1 MDVRLKPWKGNER
14 LYFYPQTSQISSQ
27 TGLIGRLRSDFG
39 RDGEEFWSTWEDTRG
54 DLKTDEFKG
63 EFDNVIN
70 SLRMA
75 VDETPLYDRRTMAKL
90 IRQHESAK
98 LPGDG
103 EWHGF
108 RADTDNFSYFF
119 RMQTHPG
126 DYNFYCYCY
135 KRDWLDSHMQEAEKG
150 IRFITSD
157 YEDKFRLPDGG
168 KIKVNYPDGDS
179 VELTCRYIDPYHL
192 ETSGPGSS
200 SSSLWHICEFAERME
215 KFNETIEPVTEP
227 MNILDVRYYC
237 PLTMAVYERNEYGD
251 LDDTDCTYDGRY
263 ALQYE
268 DVISEALERE
278 HSYDGCDEKSMATYQ
293 DNPKIRSVRFDVED
307 VRGTLYGCI
316 RVGLTAPLTASEE
329 KEFKGWL
336 EGQCSDGFGEGFEQR
351 ELDVDDGTGYLSF
364 WNSSNGWFMKNESE
378 FRQYLNQNNTMK
390 MGGM

>member
-14 LYFYPQTSQISSQ
+14 LYF
-27 TGLIGRLRSDFG
+27 
-39 RDGEEFWSTWEDTRG
+39 
-54 DLKTDEFKG
+54 
-63 EFDNVIN
+63 
-70 SLRMA
+70 
-75 VDETPLYDRRTMAKL
+75 
-90 IRQHESAK
+90 
-98 LPGDG
+98 
-103 EWHGF
+103 
-108 RADTDNFSYFF
+108 
-119 RMQTHPG
+119 
-126 DYNFYCYCY
+126 
-135 KRDWLDSHMQEAEKG
+135 
-150 IRFITSD
+150 
-157 YEDKFRLPDGG
+157 
-168 KIKVNYPDGDS
+168 
-179 VELTCRYIDPYHL
+179 YHL

-364 WNSSNGWFMKNESE
+364 WNSGNGWFMKNESE

>member
-14 LYFYPQTSQISSQ
+14 LYFYPQSTQIAGQ
-27 TGLIGRLRSDFG
+27 TGLIGKLRADFG
-39 RDGEEFWSTWEDTRG
+39 RDGDEFWSTWEDIRG
-54 DLKTDEFKG
+54 YLKTDDFKS

-90 IRQHESAK
+90 LRQHESAK

-108 RADTDNFSYFF
+108 RADTDTYSYLF
-119 RMQTHPG
+119 RMQANPG
-126 DYNFYCYCY
+126 DYNLYCYCY

-192 ETSGPGSS
+192 ETSGPGGS

-227 MNILDVRYYC
+227 MNVLNVRYYC
-237 PLTMAVYERNEYGD
+237 P
-251 LDDTDCTYDGRY
+251 
-263 ALQYE
+263 
-268 DVISEALERE
+268 
-278 HSYDGCDEKSMATYQ
+278 
-293 DNPKIRSVRFDVED
+293 
-307 VRGTLYGCI
+307 
-316 RVGLTAPLTASEE
+316 
-329 KEFKGWL
+329 
-336 EGQCSDGFGEGFEQR
+336 
-351 ELDVDDGTGYLSF
+351 
-364 WNSSNGWFMKNESE
+364 FM
-378 FRQYLNQNNTMK
+378 
-390 MGGM
+390 

>member
-90 IRQHESAK
+90 LRQHESAK

-150 IRFITSD
+150 ILFITSD

-251 LDDTDCTYDGRY
+251 LDDTDCTY
-263 ALQYE
+263 
-268 DVISEALERE
+268 
-278 HSYDGCDEKSMATYQ
+278 
-293 DNPKIRSVRFDVED
+293 
-307 VRGTLYGCI
+307 
-316 RVGLTAPLTASEE
+316 
-329 KEFKGWL
+329 
-336 EGQCSDGFGEGFEQR
+336 
-351 ELDVDDGTGYLSF
+351 
-364 WNSSNGWFMKNESE
+364 WNIP
-378 FRQYLNQNNTMK
+378 
-390 MGGM
+390 

>member
-14 LYFYPQTSQISSQ
+14 LYFYPQSTQIAGQ

-39 RDGEEFWSTWEDTRG
+39 RDGDEFWSTWEDTRG

-90 IRQHESAK
+90 LRQHESAK

-179 VELTCRYIDPYHL
+179 VELTCRY
-192 ETSGPGSS
+192 
-200 SSSLWHICEFAERME
+200 
-215 KFNETIEPVTEP
+215 
-227 MNILDVRYYC
+227 
-237 PLTMAVYERNEYGD
+237 
-251 LDDTDCTYDGRY
+251 
-263 ALQYE
+263 
-268 DVISEALERE
+268 
-278 HSYDGCDEKSMATYQ
+278 Q

-364 WNSSNGWFMKNESE
+364 WNSGNGWFMKNESE